1 MRRLIM
7 LAAWLPL
14 LALAAPPAAASRA
27 PVVVIL
33 MENHEYSAIVG
44 SPDAPYING
53 TLIPHG
59 ELFTNYDAVTHPS
72 LPNYEALTVGS
83 TCGKVG
89 TDNYLPLCGQP
100 SIWRQLHTAGL
111 LGREWAE
118 NESAN
123 CSEAS
128 DSTGKYKPKHDSY
141 AIVADARALA
151 TCGDRTL
158 GTGVTQ
164 PGVGKLVAALGGTS
178 PPAFSFVTPNL
189 CDDMHSCSVSHGDA
203 WLKAN
208 VQPLLA
214 AGALVV
220 VTWDEGST
228 KTGGG
233 GHVATIV
240 AGPGVVAGSRN
251 GTAFTHYSLLA
262 GVEDR
267 LGLPLLGKAATAR
280 PLPLG
285 S

>member
-14 LALAAPPAAASRA
+14 LALAAPPAAARAA

-44 SPDAPYING
+44 SSAAPYING

-59 ELFTNYDAVTHPS
+59 ELFTNYDAVAHPS
-72 LPNYEALTVGS
+72 LPNYEALTVGT

-89 TDNYLPLCGQP
+89 TDNILPLCGQP
-100 SIWRQLHTAGL
+100 PIWRQLHAAGV

-123 CSEAS
+123 CSHVS

-164 PGVGKLVAALGGTS
+164 PGVGKLVAALGSAT
-178 PPAFSFVTPNL
+178 PPAYSFVTPNL
-189 CDDMHSCSVSHGDA
+189 CDDMHNCSVSHGDG

-208 VQPLLA
+208 VPSLLA

-228 KTGGG
+228 NTGGG
-233 GHVATIV
+233 GHVATIE
-240 AGPGVVAGSRN
+240 AGPGVVAGSRD
-251 GTAFTHYSLLA
+251 GTTFTHYSLLA

-267 LGLPLLGKAATAR
+267 LGLPLLGKAATAT